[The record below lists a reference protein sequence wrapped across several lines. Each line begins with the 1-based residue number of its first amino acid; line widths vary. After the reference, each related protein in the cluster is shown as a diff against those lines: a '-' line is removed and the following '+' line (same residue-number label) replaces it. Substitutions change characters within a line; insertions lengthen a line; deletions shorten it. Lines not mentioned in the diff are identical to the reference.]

1 MLIIISTSNKQTK
14 IIWKKVYIK
23 KNKKIAETIEYTYIR
38 KWKTKCGL
46 HRVPTFST
54 EFWT

>member
-1 MLIIISTSNKQTK
+1 MEKRLH
-14 IIWKKVYIK
+14 K